1 MLDLTNLTKRYYTL
15 KLIDAQGNTQKLS
28 VKPAKL
34 KIITKMT
41 DAIKGIDSEN
51 PDLDPIV
58 EILAKMLSSN
68 KEGIT
73 ITAEDLGELPLD
85 SLMVL
90 INDYFDWLQNT
101 KKN

>member
-15 KLIDAQGNTQKLS
+15 KLIDANGKTQKLS

-34 KIITKMT
+34 KVITKMT
-41 DAIKGIDSEN
+41 DAIKSIDDEN
-51 PDLDPIV
+51 PDLEPIV
-58 EILAKMLSSN
+58 EILSKMLSSN
-68 KEGIT
+68 KEGVT
-73 ITAEDLGELPLD
+73 ITADDLGELPLD

-90 INDYFDWLQNT
+90 INDYFGWLQNT

>member
-15 KLIDAQGNTQKLS
+15 KLIDAQGNQQKLS

-41 DAIKGIDSEN
+41 DAIKDIDSEN

-68 KEGIT
+68 KEGVT
-73 ITAEDLGELPLD
+73 ITNLSTTDPIVILKHFSDNPDL
-85 SLMVL
+85 V
-90 INDYFDWLQNT
+90 I
-101 KKN
+101 K